1 MIRIGQLDKTDA
13 AMEALA
19 QAIGGRPKEAAFRD
33 PVVRAADAALN
44 DICRSST
51 PEELAAWAERD
62 HRRKCPDPACRCK
75 AATA

>member
-1 MIRIGQLDKTDA
+1 MIDADKLDKIDA

-33 PVVRAADAALN
+33 PAVREADAALN
-44 DICRSST
+44 ALARSST

-62 HRRKCPDPACRCK
+62 HRRKCPDPACRYK
-75 AATA
+75 AAAS